1 MYSEKILVNGKEY
14 TLQHPGN
21 RAFQKIANSSLKVS
35 ENGMVLDLTP
45 LMDFAF
51 EHCVI
56 PSAGSL
62 KLSVDGPLINGQ
74 KPSIAST
81 TKEQFIAW
89 QKEYEGV
96 WVKIL
101 PSFLRGNLET
111 FVFETDNR
119 RSNAT
124 EASDGQTLATS
135 EKPDLSK
142 MGSKTRTRKHSDME
156 GS

>member
-35 ENGMVLDLTP
+35 ENGMILDSTP

-56 PSAGSL
+56 PSAGSP
-62 KLSVDGPLINGQ
+62 KLSVDGPLVNGQ

-81 TKEQFIAW
+81 TKEEFIAW

-111 FVFETDNR
+111 FVFETSDR
-119 RSNAT
+119 RSNA
-124 EASDGQTLATS
+124 GQTSDSQALATS
-135 EKPDLSK
+135 EKSDLSK
-142 MGSKTRTRKHSDME
+142 VGSKNRGRKHPDVE

>member
-35 ENGMVLDLTP
+35 ENGMVLDSTP

-56 PSAGSL
+56 PSAGSP
-62 KLSVDGPLINGQ
+62 KLSVDGPIINGQ
-74 KPSIAST
+74 KPDIANT
-81 TKEQFIAW
+81 GKESFKAW
-89 QKEYEGV
+89 QREYEGV

-111 FVFETDNR
+111 FVFETSDR
-119 RSNAT
+119 RPNA
-124 EASDGQTLATS
+124 GQTSDSQALATS
-135 EKPDLSK
+135 EKSDVSK
-142 MGSKTRTRKHSDME
+142 VGSKNRSRKHPDVE